1 MHFPTIKNKTRMSVL
16 ATLNFTEG
24 SNGSNQT
31 KKKKKMKGIQI
42 GKEEVKLSLFGDY
55 ISYTQKILR
64 NILQN
69 YQN

>member
-1 MHFPTIKNKTRMSVL
+1 MSVL